1 MYKICNLRR
10 VSDRFRDDPRT
21 SRPAGRPHGPR
32 LLPSKTRA
40 AKEKHMIRTLKS
52 SVLAIL
58 AIVVLAT
65 PALASSL
72 PEITSLAE
80 KAGPAVVNISTTKT
94 MNNQGKL
101 RDFFQQ
107 MPRKGTPFDDFF
119 DQFDRFFG
127 PQGPQGGPHGGQ
139 NGGPQGGPQNR
150 ERGPKQR
157 SLGSGF
163 IISRDG
169 YIVTNNHVI
178 DQADEVKVLL
188 RDSDKPLTAKVIG
201 RDPEMDLALIKIEG
215 KNDLPYL
222 EFGDSGALKV
232 GEWVVAI
239 GNPFG
244 LQNTVTVGIV
254 SAKGRIIGAGPFDN
268 FIQTDA
274 SINPGNSGG
283 PLLDL
288 EGRVIGINTAIVA
301 SGQGIGFAIPSNMA
315 NDIIKQLRENK
326 SVKRGWLGVTIQNID
341 ENTAK
346 ALDMKDTKGALLTS
360 VIPGDPADKAGLK
373 TGDVI
378 TAVNGETVEDTNA
391 LLRKVAAIR
400 PGQKAELSILR
411 KGAASKVSVSLG
423 ERDSKHLAQGEMQNG
438 EDDAATEATLGLS
451 LRPVT
456 GQEAKALGLD
466 KPEGLLV
473 AGVEQ
478 GSAAEDAE
486 VRPGDVILEIN
497 QTAVSSVDAFTKTVK
512 EDGRK
517 KGVVM
522 LLLKRQGQS
531 LFRTIPVTDGK

>member
-1 MYKICNLRR
+1 
-10 VSDRFRDDPRT
+10 
-21 SRPAGRPHGPR
+21 
-32 LLPSKTRA
+32 
-40 AKEKHMIRTLKS
+40 MIRTMKS

-58 AIVVLAT
+58 AIFVLAA
-65 PALASSL
+65 PAMASSL
-72 PEITSLAE
+72 PEITTLAE

-94 MNNQGKL
+94 VGNQGRL

-119 DQFDRFFG
+119 EQFDRFFG
-127 PQGPQGGPHGGQ
+127 PQGPQGGPR
-139 NGGPQGGPQNR
+139 GPQGGPNSPQER

-188 RDSDKPLTAKVIG
+188 RDADKPLTAKVVG
-201 RDPEMDLALIKIEG
+201 RDPEMDLALIKIDG

-222 EFGDSGALKV
+222 EFGDSGSLKV

-288 EGRVIGINTAIVA
+288 EGRVVGINTAIVA

-315 NDIIKQLRENK
+315 KDIITQLRENK

-360 VIPGDPADKAGLK
+360 VIPGDPADKAGLA

-378 TAVNGETVEDTNA
+378 TAVNGETVEDTNV
-391 LLRKVAAIR
+391 LLRKIAAIR
-400 PGQKAELSILR
+400 PGEKAELTILR
-411 KGAASKVSVSLG
+411 KGSTKKVSVSLG
-423 ERDSKHLAQGEMQNG
+423 ERDSKGMAQGEMQNG
-438 EDDAATEATLGLS
+438 EDETASQAMLGLS

-466 KPEGLLV
+466 KAEGLLV
-473 AGVEQ
+473 AGVAE
-478 GSAAEDAE
+478 GSAAEEAE

-497 QTAVSSVDAFTKTVK
+497 QSPVTTVDAFTKAVK
-512 EDGRK
+512 EDGAK

-522 LLLKRQGQS
+522 LLIKRQGQS